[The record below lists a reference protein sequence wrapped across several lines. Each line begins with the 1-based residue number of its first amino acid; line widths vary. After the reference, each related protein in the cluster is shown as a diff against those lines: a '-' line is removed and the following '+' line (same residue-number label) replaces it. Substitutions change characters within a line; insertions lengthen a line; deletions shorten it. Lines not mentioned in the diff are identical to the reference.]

1 MLWLQTD
8 ERLERQD
15 KLELKKSE
23 LKIEQERVKALFLY
37 LSDLRHIQ
45 LNKMY
50 FKTDIAFKDF
60 LTTLPSYQGDA
71 QEDRQ
76 KRRWKVTKRKPGE
89 IPAWK
94 KNKTE

>member
-1 MLWLQTD
+1 M
-8 ERLERQD
+8 EKLE

-23 LKIEQERVKALFLY
+23 MAIESERTKTLFTI

-50 FKTDIAFKDF
+50 FKTDLAFKDF

-71 QEDRQ
+71 KKDRQ
-76 KRRWKVTKRKPGE
+76 DRRWKVSIRKPGE
-89 IPAWK
+89 IPEWK
-94 KNKTE
+94 KRRQAKQSEQDVK